1 MEQNVEVIQV
11 RSGNHQSSALKSFIR
26 ETVRTAQQESGEG
39 IIKFYTNKL
48 IAGDYMVCL
57 FWDKPVSEKQGSVIG
72 RKLKIELEAH
82 GLINH
87 SLWIEHDVID
97 EQKTTKAIKEP

>member
-1 MEQNVEVIQV
+1 MELNVEVIRV
-11 RSGNHQSSALKSFIR
+11 RSGNHQSSSLKSLIR
-26 ETVRTAQQESGEG
+26 ESVRTAQLESGEG
-39 IIKFYTNKL
+39 VIKFYTNKL

-57 FWDKPVSEKQGSVIG
+57 YWDKPVDEKQGSTVG

-87 SLWIEHDVID
+87 SLWIEQDVID
-97 EQKTTKAIKEP
+97 KQATTKAIKES